1 MGQKDIIS
9 KQVFKRILVD
19 VATHIFNLQLDTV
32 ELLETEQQRIEDRRA
47 DLLARVKDSAGA
59 VFILH
64 IEIQNQNQKD
74 MPDRMLRYL
83 TDIRLCY
90 PDEAVF
96 QYLLYI
102 GKPALSMPG
111 QIQTPQLQYRYTV
124 IDMHT
129 MDYPFF
135 INQNSP
141 DAIIMAVLCDM
152 QDKAARTIIH
162 EIITKLIA
170 LTHDDSQ
177 RLREYL
183 SMLEILASNRNIN
196 LDIQQEFE
204 MLQVEIER
212 LPSFIMGEE
221 KGMEKGMEKGERKRA
236 LMIAK
241 KLIKKNFS
249 VTEIAEITGLEVG
262 ELIELEDENP
272 NNG

>member
-9 KQVFKRILVD
+9 KQIFKRILVD
-19 VATHIFNLQLDTV
+19 VATYIFKLQLDAV
-32 ELLETEQQRIEDRRA
+32 ELIETEQQRIEDRRS
-47 DLLARVKDSAGA
+47 DLLARVKGSDGN

-83 TDIRLCY
+83 TDIRLSY
-90 PDEAVF
+90 PNEAVF

-102 GKPALSMPG
+102 GKSALSMPG
-111 QIQTPQLQYRYTV
+111 QVQTSQLQYRYPV
-124 IDMHT
+124 IDMHD
-129 MDYPFF
+129 MDYQFF
-135 INQNSP
+135 INQDSP
-141 DAIIMAVLCDM
+141 DAIIMALLCDM
-152 QDKAARTIIH
+152 EDRDSKTAIH
-162 EIITKLIA
+162 EIIAKLIA
-170 LTHDDSQ
+170 LTHDDSK

-183 SMLEILASNRNIN
+183 SMLEILAGNRNIN

-221 KGMEKGMEKGERKRA
+221 KGMEKGARKKA

-241 KLIKKNFS
+241 RLIKKNFS
-249 VTEIAEITGLEVG
+249 ATEIAEITGLEVG
-262 ELIELEDENP
+262 ELIELENENP